1 MRRAR
6 VRSEL
11 PRVALVGYTNAGKST
26 LFNALTGADAY
37 ADDRLFATL
46 DPTVR
51 RIAVPGGSA
60 VLADT
65 VGFVRDLPH
74 ELVAAFRSTL
84 SEARE
89 ADLLLH
95 VVDAADPLRDER
107 IAQVDAVLTE
117 IGAGDIPQ
125 LLVFNKIDR
134 IDGASSRHDH
144 PGSPIDDD
152 ALNEHAR
159 ERVWLSAR
167 DGDGLALLRDAL
179 GTRLGLRRIHAEL
192 RLPASSGRLRA
203 RLHALGA
210 VRGEQHDEEGWTLR
224 VDLAE
229 ADALR
234 LAAQSDGGPLQ
245 ALLPRIPDDE
255 AVREQF
261 LAAG

>member
-1 MRRAR
+1 
-6 VRSEL
+6 
-11 PRVALVGYTNAGKST
+11 
-26 LFNALTGADAY
+26 
-37 ADDRLFATL
+37 
-46 DPTVR
+46 VR
-51 RIAVPGGSA
+51 RIAIPGGHA

-107 IAQVDAVLTE
+107 MAQVDAVLAE

-134 IDGASSRHDH
+134 IEGMVSRHDH
-144 PGSPIDDD
+144 PGAPIDGD
-152 ALNEHAR
+152 AVLAGVR

-192 RLPASSGRLRA
+192 QLPASSGRLRA

-210 VRGEQHDEEGWTLR
+210 VRGECHDERGWTLR
-224 VDLAE
+224 LDLAE

-234 LAAQSDGGPLQ
+234 LAAQADGDLLQ
-245 ALLPRIPDDE
+245 ALLAQVPDEVPAPDGHGLPD
-255 AVREQF
+255 R
-261 LAAG
+261 AGQPGPVG